1 MRNISDYKVIKTKDT
16 LSNSNSILAQ
26 VNFTTKEIHIK
37 VMSRTK
43 LKVLVSRVL
52 FKEVDFKTINKVE
65 EFLLYHEIRHIDN
78 RETLRYT
85 SFKNKIDEE
94 IDCNLFSLNELQK
107 LSKLAW
113 LLWKIIV

>member
-1 MRNISDYKVIKTKDT
+1 MISALLIFRFHTFLIT
-16 LSNSNSILAQ
+16 LI
-26 VNFTTKEIHIK
+26 
-37 VMSRTK
+37 
-43 LKVLVSRVL
+43 
-52 FKEVDFKTINKVE
+52 DFKTINKVE

-107 LSKLAW
+107 SLKLA
-113 LLWKIIV
+113 